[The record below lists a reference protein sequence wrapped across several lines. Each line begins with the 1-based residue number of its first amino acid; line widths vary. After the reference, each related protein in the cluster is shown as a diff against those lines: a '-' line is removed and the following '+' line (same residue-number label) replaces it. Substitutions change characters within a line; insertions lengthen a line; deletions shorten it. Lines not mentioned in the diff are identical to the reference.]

1 MEVALAAVCRV
12 TAAASAV
19 DSPVTVEASEAAS
32 EADLVVDSPVTVE
45 DLVAAFRVTG
55 AALVASE
62 DLEGSE
68 ATVADLEDSTLSR
81 L

>member
-1 MEVALAAVCRV
+1 MAE
-12 TAAASAV
+12 ASPAMGV
-19 DSPVTVEASEAAS
+19 ASEAGSVAS
-32 EADLVVDSPVTVE
+32 EAGSVVDFPVTVE
-45 DLVAAFRVTG
+45 DLVAAFRVTE

>member
-1 MEVALAAVCRV
+1 MAEA
-12 TAAASAV
+12 
-19 DSPVTVEASEAAS
+19 SPVMGVASEAALVAS
-32 EADLVVDSPVTVE
+32 EAGSVVDSPVTEE
-45 DLVAAFRVTG
+45 DLVAAFRVTE

>member
-1 MEVALAAVCRV
+1 MAVVLVAAFRV
-12 TAAASAV
+12 TEAV
-19 DSPVTVEASEAAS
+19 SEAGS
-32 EADLVVDSPVTVE
+32 VVDSPATGE
-45 DLVAAFRVTG
+45 DLVAAFRVTE

>member
-1 MEVALAAVCRV
+1 MVAVTEAV
-12 TAAASAV
+12 TEAV
-19 DSPVTVEASEAAS
+19 
-32 EADLVVDSPVTVE
+32 SPVTVE
-45 DLVAAFRVTG
+45 DLVAAFRVTE

-81 L
+81 R

>member
-1 MEVALAAVCRV
+1 MVAVTEAVSPVSVEDLVAALA
-12 TAAASAV
+12 
-19 DSPVTVEASEAAS
+19 
-32 EADLVVDSPVTVE
+32 VVSPVTVE
-45 DLVAAFRVTG
+45 DLVAAFRVTE

-81 L
+81 R

>member
-1 MEVALAAVCRV
+1 MEVASPVTGAALAAVCPV
-12 TAAASAV
+12 TAVASAV
-19 DSPVTVEASEAAS
+19 V
-32 EADLVVDSPVTVE
+32 SPVTVE
-45 DLVAAFRVTG
+45 DLVAAFRVTE

-68 ATVADLEDSTLSR
+68 ATVADLEDLTLSR

>member
-1 MEVALAAVCRV
+1 MAADLAVASLATAEDLAVV
-12 TAAASAV
+12 
-19 DSPVTVEASEAAS
+19 SPVTEE
-32 EADLVVDSPVTVE
+32 DLAVVSPVTE
-45 DLVAAFRVTG
+45 E
-55 AALVASE
+55 ALE

>member
-1 MEVALAAVCRV
+1 MVAAMAE
-12 TAAASAV
+12 ASPAMGV
-19 DSPVTVEASEAAS
+19 DSEAG
-32 EADLVVDSPVTVE
+32 LVADSPVTVE
-45 DLVAAFRVTG
+45 DLVAAFRVTE

>member
-1 MEVALAAVCRV
+1 MAAVMEVASPATVEDLAAVCPI
-12 TAAASAV
+12 TAVASAV
-19 DSPVTVEASEAAS
+19 V
-32 EADLVVDSPVTVE
+32 SPVTVE
-45 DLVAAFRVTG
+45 DLVAAFRVTE

>member
-1 MEVALAAVCRV
+1 MAVV
-12 TAAASAV
+12 
-19 DSPVTVEASEAAS
+19 
-32 EADLVVDSPVTVE
+32 LVVDSPATEAGSEAGLVVDSPATGE
-45 DLVAAFRVTG
+45 DLVAAFRVTE

-81 L
+81 R